1 MDRFGNRELT
11 AKEQRITRLVAEGLR
26 NVDIASR
33 IGQTCHCMKNDLKV
47 IFDKL
52 GVWSRLELTLW
63 FLKSKKGH

>member
-1 MDRFGNRELT
+1 MERFGKRKLT
-11 AKEQRITRLVAEGLR
+11 AKEQVIIKLVADGLR

-33 IGQTCHCMKNDLKV
+33 IGQTCHGMKNNLRV

-52 GVWSRLELTLW
+52 GVWSRLELALW